1 MRAFTRKITFL
12 AFFPKTEKN
21 GQKKKD
27 MGKKTPK
34 WGFFLHFE
42 KTKKTVNGSVTIL
55 QTKYPTGR

>member
-1 MRAFTRKITFL
+1 MRAFSRKITFF

-21 GQKKKD
+21 GQKKKG

-55 QTKYPTGR
+55 QTN